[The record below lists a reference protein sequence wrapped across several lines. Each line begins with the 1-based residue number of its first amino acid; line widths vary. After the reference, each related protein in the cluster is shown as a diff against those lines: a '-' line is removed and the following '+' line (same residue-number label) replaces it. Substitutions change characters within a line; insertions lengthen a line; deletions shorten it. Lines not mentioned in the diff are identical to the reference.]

1 MDRCRLA
8 LAVAALSVV
17 GACARDDGGRAT
29 RQERRQFSVV
39 MESKARQLDR
49 GIAQLADAST
59 PLDSVRAAD
68 VEQLKQSQR
77 TLRERLSTVD
87 SAPDSAWPALR
98 DSLESYYRGVR
109 LQYGAL
115 SHYDARV
122 EQAVADSSGGDG
134 SAQR

>member
-8 LAVAALSVV
+8 LAIAALSVA
-17 GACARDDGGRAT
+17 GACTRDDGGRAT

-59 PLDSVRAAD
+59 PLDSVRATD
-68 VEQLKQSQR
+68 VENLKQSQR
-77 TLRERLSTVD
+77 TLRARLSSVD

-109 LQYGAL
+109 LQYDTF

-122 EQAVADSSGGDG
+122 EQAVVDSSGGDG

>member
-8 LAVAALSVV
+8 LAVAALSVA

-39 MESKARQLDR
+39 MEGKARQLDR
-49 GIAQLADAST
+49 GIAQLSDASA
-59 PLDSVRAAD
+59 PIDSARAAD
-68 VEQLKQSQR
+68 VENLKQSQR
-77 TLRERLSTVD
+77 TLRERLSAVD
-87 SAPDSAWPALR
+87 SAPDDAWPALR

-122 EQAVADSSGGDG
+122 EQAAADSSGGDG